1 MEREQKSSLV
11 KAMQKYKAK
20 NMMNFLSEKH
30 SELGILSEDDISK
43 PLISLKNSVEERIHP
58 EHE

>member
-1 MEREQKSSLV
+1 
-11 KAMQKYKAK
+11 MQKYKAK

-58 EHE
+58 EYE